1 MARGAIALIT
11 IMAGLTAVVVLQYT
25 ATFASPD
32 NVRSLEALVGNPAI
46 RVLFGVPRALDQSGG
61 FTVWR
66 IGTFAAVAAAAW
78 ALTTATRLTRGQE
91 DTGRAWLV
99 LVGPL
104 RLRSALAAHLLVIAA
119 ASILLGLATGLAM
132 VAAGAGS
139 RGAVVYATGITL
151 VGLLFAAVGAAR
163 GQLLGERRI
172 ATGLSAGLLLV
183 GLLVRMVAD
192 GIEWLSWTAWL
203 TPFGLLSLSA
213 PYAGDRWAPLGV
225 LAGMAVVVGAVAWVL
240 AGRRDVGS
248 GLLANRQERPPR
260 LRLLSSGWG
269 FAVRRTWPASV
280 GWSAALGA
288 YFLLIGLLAISLTE
302 FLEANPRFAEL
313 AAAAGFTSLA
323 TVQGYVASLL
333 LLLPVPLGLFAT
345 TRVADLAQDE
355 AAGRIPLLLSR
366 PVGRIGWATQHVA
379 VIAAAC
385 LGIAVLTGFAAWLGT
400 RAVGSEL
407 TLRRGGSRRPQRRRR
422 GVALPRGGRA
432 GSRLGAA
439 SRHPDRLHPGGRW
452 LRALGTC
459 RHTRLA
465 RLGQP
470 PLPLQPCRPRTSR
483 SGRLARPGRHA
494 RCRRGAASASEWS
507 ASPVATY
514 ADEMRGVSSFPAQQ
528 QLGRLLSAIQGLEP
542 AGRTVGS

>member
-1 MARGAIALIT
+1 VTTVAGVGRLIRTRPRRAVVALAVLDLRLITRGAIALIV
-11 IMAGLTAVVVLQYT
+11 IAAGLTAVVVLQYA

-78 ALTTATRLTRGQE
+78 AFATATRLTRGQE
-91 DTGRAWLV
+91 DTGRAWLM

-104 RLRSALAAHLLVIAA
+104 RLRSALLVHLLVVAA
-119 ASILLGLATGLAM
+119 VSILLGLQIGLAM

-139 RGAVVYATGITL
+139 RGATVYAAGIAL
-151 VGLLFAAVGAAR
+151 IGLLFAAVGTASA
-163 GQLLGERRI
+163 QLLGERRA
-172 ATGLSAGLLLV
+172 ATGLSAGLLIV
-183 GLLVRMVAD
+183 ALLVRMAAD
-192 GIEWLSWTAWL
+192 GIESLGWTAWL

-225 LAGMAVVVGAVAWVL
+225 LAGTAVAVGVVAWVL

-248 GLLANRQERPPR
+248 GLLAGREDRRPR
-260 LRLLSSGWG
+260 LRMLFGIWA
-269 FAVRRTWPASV
+269 FAARRTLPAFV
-280 GWSAALGA
+280 GWSLALGA

-313 AAAAGFTSLA
+313 AAAAGFTGLA

-345 TRVADLAQDE
+345 TRVADQAQDE

-366 PVGRIGWATQHVA
+366 PVGRIDWAAQHVA
-379 VIAAAC
+379 VIATAC
-385 LGIAVLTGFAAWLGT
+385 LGMAVLTGSATWLGT

-407 TLRRGGSRRPQRRRR
+407 TYGEA
-422 GVALPRGGRA
+422 VAGALNVVVVA
-432 GSRLGAA
+432 WLSLGAA
-439 SRHPDRLHPGGRW
+439 VL
-452 LRALGTC
+452 ALGWAP
-459 RHTRLA
+459 RAVALIGALPVVGGFILWVLA
-465 RLGQP
+465 DTLNWPDWVG
-470 PLPLQPCRPRTSR
+470 
-483 SGRLARPGRHA
+483 
-494 RCRRGAASASEWS
+494 
-507 ASPVATY
+507 
-514 ADEMRGVSSFPAQQ
+514 
-528 QLGRLLSAIQGLEP
+528 LLSPFTHVARVPAEATDWQAQAVMLAVVAVLLAIGL
-542 AGRTVGS
+542 VGFARRDLRG